1 MSDSCYVVNAVNLL
15 EVAGVIK
22 PSSRVANI
30 FQQIQLV
37 LLSRRS
43 PVYITHV
50 RAHSGLPGPMA
61 LGNDLADKATKVMA
75 AALSSP
81 ERLQEIFITIF
92 M

>member
-1 MSDSCYVVNAVNLL
+1 MHLISEPSLL
-15 EVAGVIK
+15 
-22 PSSRVANI
+22 PSRVANI

-61 LGNDLADKATKVMA
+61 LGNDLADKATKVVA

-81 ERLQEIFITIF
+81 VEAAKKFS
-92 M
+92 